1 MSAQVLSQI
10 EFSEKLKTLP
20 AGQRAVYML
29 LTAVSLITMFFLVV
43 VVAVLLMALL
53 SAPLG
58 APADTIEE
66 IVILGLPIMGAMM
79 ISIGMS
85 GSAMPE
91 TVLPNET
98 LGRIARRAARGGFIS
113 GLFLGFFFGIIWG
126 FVMRMTL
133 IFQTV
138 TDVNMGDLFTEILL
152 YALVMAVVIAP
163 AYALFRAFSS
173 VWGMIALRWFD
184 SAR

>member
-113 GLFLGFFFGIIWG
+113 GLFLGFFF
-126 FVMRMTL
+126 VMRMTL